1 MWAGSKLVGIFLVYL
16 LLSLFNV
23 FAAGQTQTS
32 GRIAGIVRDAQGAV
46 VAGAE
51 VVVDNLAI
59 ADKRSVK
66 SDVSGNYSV
75 PLLPPAIYDLRIEAR
90 GFTPAVFHGT
100 PVGLDETVTVN
111 ATLQVAQ
118 SSFQVNVTEAP
129 PTVRTDSSEL
139 NTTLDSPSLTQL
151 PLPTRN
157 FLQLLT
163 LAPGISAPLTNNNA
177 IGPLQIVRKRLL
189 SQRRGN
195 EDHH

>member
-32 GRIAGIVRDAQGAV
+32 GRNAGIVRDAQGAV

-75 PLLPPAIYDLRIEAR
+75 PLLPP
-90 GFTPAVFHGT
+90 
-100 PVGLDETVTVN
+100 
-111 ATLQVAQ
+111 
-118 SSFQVNVTEAP
+118 SSMT
-129 PTVRTDSSEL
+129 
-139 NTTLDSPSLTQL
+139 
-151 PLPTRN
+151 
-157 FLQLLT
+157 
-163 LAPGISAPLTNNNA
+163 
-177 IGPLQIVRKRLL
+177 
-189 SQRRGN
+189 
-195 EDHH
+195 